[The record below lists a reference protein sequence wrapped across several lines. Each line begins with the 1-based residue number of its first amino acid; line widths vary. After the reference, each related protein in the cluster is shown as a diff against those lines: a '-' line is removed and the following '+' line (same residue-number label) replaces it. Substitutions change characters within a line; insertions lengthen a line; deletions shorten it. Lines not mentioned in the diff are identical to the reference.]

1 MEVQLRRLDREEVR
15 LVDAYQAEV
24 IGLDELKERR
34 QQIQDR
40 RQVLIAHAA
49 EQEKLARES
58 PRRPRPSGRSWRAF
72 CERIRSRLDQLAAHE
87 KQRILQLLV
96 ERIIVGEDTLE
107 IRHVIPL
114 RALKSESP
122 ERCDTVRAIGEIG
135 C

>member
-1 MEVQLRRLDREEVR
+1 M
-15 LVDAYQAEV
+15 

-34 QQIQDR
+34 QQIQHR
-40 RQVLIAHAA
+40 RQILITHAA
-49 EQEKLARES
+49 EQEKLHASLQEAQAV
-58 PRRPRPSGRSWRAF
+58 WQELTTF
-72 CERIRSRLDQLAAHE
+72 CERIRSRLVQLTPLE

-114 RALKSESP
+114 RCTH
-122 ERCDTVRAIGEIG
+122 ERVTRGCDAVRAIGEIG